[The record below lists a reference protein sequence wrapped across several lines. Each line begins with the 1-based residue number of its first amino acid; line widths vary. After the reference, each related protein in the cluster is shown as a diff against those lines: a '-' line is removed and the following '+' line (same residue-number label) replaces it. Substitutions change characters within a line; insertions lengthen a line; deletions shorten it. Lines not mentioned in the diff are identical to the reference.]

1 MSDGEGSAQIA
12 AVETGGQPDN
22 ITVVIDGQ
30 QQQQQQQ
37 QNISITK
44 DDGEPN
50 PKKAKLS
57 GGGNDVFG
65 RGGGGGDKQHAA
77 SEKLEHRLGGILCCA
92 VCLDLPRSSI
102 YQCTNGHL
110 MCAGCFAH
118 LLADARLRDEMAT
131 CPNCRVDIA
140 KNTATRN
147 LAVEKAVSELPSECQ
162 FCAKEFP
169 RNTLQHHEQ
178 QLCAE
183 RPVKCGYSKI
193 GCPWRGPSH
202 EASEHEKMCPHPS
215 STGKDVMSA
224 LDAMDQKFQEE
235 KLLYD
240 TIFDLMSFEK
250 ITFNDLQ
257 LKPYRTEE
265 FVHKLYYETARFS
278 AFNFQWVVKTRI
290 NNMQRDPALSVDR
303 HMSYQVIHVQHL

>member
-1 MSDGEGSAQIA
+1 
-12 AVETGGQPDN
+12 
-22 ITVVIDGQ
+22 
-30 QQQQQQQ
+30 
-37 QNISITK
+37 
-44 DDGEPN
+44 
-50 PKKAKLS
+50 
-57 GGGNDVFG
+57 
-65 RGGGGGDKQHAA
+65 
-77 SEKLEHRLGGILCCA
+77 
-92 VCLDLPRSSI
+92 
-102 YQCTNGHL
+102 

-169 RNTLQHHEQ
+169 RNTLHHHEQ

-183 RPVKCGYSKI
+183 RLVVLSILMNSTKTLITQIQFTFLKIEVYILTFCFRPVKCGYSKI

-202 EASEHEKMCPHPS
+202 EASEHEKVCPHPS
-215 STGKDVMSA
+215 ATGKDVMSA
-224 LDAMDQKFQEE
+224 LDTMDQKFQEE

-250 ITFNDLQ
+250 ITFNG
-257 LKPYRTEE
+257 KS
-265 FVHKLYYETARFS
+265 LYT
-278 AFNFQWVVKTRI
+278 
-290 NNMQRDPALSVDR
+290 
-303 HMSYQVIHVQHL
+303 